1 MNNKLQ
7 LIETPDYILAV
18 SDKDIKEGDW
28 VLNTSNNKVFK
39 QDNDKPDAYTLS
51 FWKKIIG
58 YQPKNNAAEL
68 DLLLLPDMIV
78 ENHILEDRIYCVDV
92 QNYEFDTAPQTWCD
106 EKFMS
111 EAEIQGN
118 VYSMEGFVKAFNKTE
133 INQDNLIIRFM
144 KAEIVVEDDV
154 EKLASFYYGENRST
168 REFEEGFRKG
178 FKIGYKA
185 ATKTFSEEDLRKAF
199 EAGMYFIGEDK
210 GSYEEFIQ
218 SLKQSKT
225 PKWFVAEMEEE
236 SGFTP
241 NGYYSKI
248 VLKTTTI
255 NSKTYLVGHYE

>member
-7 LIETPDYILAV
+7 IIETPDYILAV
-18 SDKDIKEGDW
+18 SDKEIKEGEYYVTD
-28 VLNTSNNKVFK
+28 TKEIFK
-39 QDNDKPDAYTLS
+39 CDFDSIGLANYAYD
-51 FWKKIIG
+51 KIIA
-58 YQPKNNAAEL
+58 YQPKGNATEL
-68 DLLLLPDMIV
+68 DLLLLPSFTHANCCITKDGGLTNM
-78 ENHILEDRIYCVDV
+78 NKGC
-92 QNYEFDTAPQTWCD
+92 
-106 EKFMS
+106 
-111 EAEIQGN
+111 AERN
-118 VYSMEGFVKAFNKTE
+118 RC
-133 INQDNLIIRFM
+133 L
-144 KAEIVVEDDV
+144 EIVIEDDV

-199 EAGMYFIGEDK
+199 LEGNKYPQESKYLPDFYLGNYFEK
-210 GSYEEFIQ
+210 FLQ
-218 SLKQSKT
+218 SLKQPT

-255 NSKTYLVGHYE
+255 NDKTYLVGHYE